1 MLGPPKSLLSPIVGN
16 QNISKDYITD
26 DTTEPQITYRKE
38 SDKTAPGRYS
48 REFEVSDGQND
59 IK

>member
-1 MLGPPKSLLSPIVGN
+1 MLGPTKSLLSPIVGN

-38 SDKTAPGRYS
+38 SEKTAHGRYS
-48 REFEVSDGQND
+48 CEFEVSEG
-59 IK
+59 

>member
-38 SDKTAPGRYS
+38 SEKTAHGRYS
-48 REFEVSDGQND
+48 CEFEVSEG
-59 IK
+59 